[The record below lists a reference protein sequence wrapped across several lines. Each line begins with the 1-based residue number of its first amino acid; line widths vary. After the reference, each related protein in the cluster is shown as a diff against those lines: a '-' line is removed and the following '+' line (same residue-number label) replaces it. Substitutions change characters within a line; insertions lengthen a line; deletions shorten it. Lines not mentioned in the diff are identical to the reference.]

1 MNPNP
6 PPALS
11 STATA
16 AAAAAPTTTTTTA
29 PTPST
34 TTTTSTTTPTNPTT
48 TATTTNT
55 HTPLRYVRY
64 DGARE
69 DEYVPAMRQLISKDL
84 SEPYSIYVYRYFLY
98 QWGDLCFMAMD
109 DSASSSAS
117 PASET
122 TASSSPQQQQQQP
135 RMVGVVVSKLEP
147 HRGGP
152 LRGYIAMLAVKE
164 EYRGRGIATKL
175 ARMAI
180 DAMIERDADEIVL
193 ETEITNTAAIKLYER
208 LGFLRSKRLHRYYLN
223 GNSAYRLVLYLK
235 EGVGSMRT
243 TLDPYGAGAAPASG
257 PPYPLPLPGGGGDPS
272 RGVGGGAEMTG
283 ALAAPEPALLHENG
297 SGGW

>member
-6 PPALS
+6 TPALS
-11 STATA
+11 STATTA
-16 AAAAAPTTTTTTA
+16 AAPPAPAPPTTTTTT
-29 PTPST
+29 T
-34 TTTTSTTTPTNPTT
+34 TTTTI
-48 TATTTNT
+48 NT
-55 HTPLRYVRY
+55 HTPLRYARY

-109 DSASSSAS
+109 DSVPSSF
-117 PASET
+117 PTSET
-122 TASSSPQQQQQQP
+122 TATPSSSSPQQQQQ

-243 TLDPYGAGAAPASG
+243 TLDPYGAAPAPA
-257 PPYPLPLPGGGGDPS
+257 PPYPLPLPGGGDS
-272 RGVGGGAEMTG
+272 QRRGGGGSAEMTG

-297 SGGW
+297 SGGGW